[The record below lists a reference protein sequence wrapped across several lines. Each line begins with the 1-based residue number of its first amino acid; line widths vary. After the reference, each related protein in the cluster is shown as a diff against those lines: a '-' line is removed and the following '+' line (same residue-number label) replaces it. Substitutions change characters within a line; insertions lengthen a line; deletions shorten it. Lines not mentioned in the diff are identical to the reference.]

1 MDYILSS
8 NRLRSANIRKE
19 PSNRLDN
26 LIVNSEVDIQVG
38 GRNRLER
45 AYLGFLLDCT
55 VGRFM
60 WWWVCLLFR
69 GGKFRG

>member
-1 MDYILSS
+1 MDHNLSS
-8 NRLRSANIRKE
+8 NRLRGANIRKE
-19 PSNRLDN
+19 PSNRLYS

-38 GRNRLER
+38 WRKGQER

-60 WWWVCLLFR
+60 WRWVYLLFIW
-69 GGKFRG
+69 GKFRG

>member
-1 MDYILSS
+1 M
-8 NRLRSANIRKE
+8 RSANIRKE
-19 PSNRLDN
+19 PSNRLDS

-38 GRNRLER
+38 GRKGLER

-55 VGRFM
+55 VGRIM
-60 WWWVCLLFR
+60 WRWVCLLFI